1 MKIQLIV
8 PCYNEEQALPYFFEA
23 ISSVEKTLQTN
34 GHTLEIIYV
43 DDGSKDKTLE
53 LLHKEADKNSRKFIS
68 FSRNFGKEAAIYAG
82 LQHASG
88 DYISLMDADL
98 QDPPEMLVEMAEIL
112 KNSDYDCVATR
123 RVNRDG
129 EPPVRSW
136 FAHKFYQIINKISDA
151 DIMDGARDF
160 RMMKRSMV
168 DAILKITE
176 HNRFSKGIFGWVGF
190 KIKWLDFKNRER
202 VAGVTKWSFWKLFKY
217 ALDGIVDF
225 SDALLKIPYILG
237 AIYLLIYLF
246 ERFVVRYIRVDSLIV
261 LGVLAILLSFGIF
274 GMYIKNIYAD
284 TRNRPIYIIRET
296 NIDKI

>member
-53 LLHKEADKNSRKFIS
+53 LLHEEADKNSRKFIQ

-88 DYISLMDADL
+88 DYIALMDADL
-98 QDPPEMLVEMAEIL
+98 QDPPEMLVEMAEML

-129 EPPVRSW
+129 EPPIRSW

-202 VAGVTKWSFWKLFKY
+202 IAGVTKWSFWKLFKY

-296 NIDKI
+296 NIDKN

>member
-1 MKIQLIV
+1 M
-8 PCYNEEQALPYFFEA
+8 
-23 ISSVEKTLQTN
+23 
-34 GHTLEIIYV
+34 EIIYV

-53 LLHKEADKNSRKFIS
+53 LLHEEANKNSRKFIS

-98 QDPPEMLVEMAEIL
+98 QDPPEMLLEMAEIL

-246 ERFVVRYIRVDSLIV
+246 ERFVDRYIRVDSLIV

>member
-53 LLHKEADKNSRKFIS
+53 LLHEEADKNSRKFIS
-68 FSRNFGKEAAIYAG
+68 FSRNFSKEAAIYAG

-136 FAHKFYQIINKISDA
+136 FAHKFYQIINKISDE

-237 AIYLLIYLF
+237 AIYLLVYLF

-261 LGVLAILLSFGIF
+261 LGVLAILLSLGIF

>member
-23 ISSVEKTLQTN
+23 ISSVEKTLQSN

-53 LLHKEADKNSRKFIS
+53 LLHEEADKNSRKFIS

-98 QDPPEMLVEMAEIL
+98 QDPPEMLLEMAEIL

>member
-1 MKIQLIV
+1 M

-23 ISSVEKTLQTN
+23 ISSVEKTLWTN

-53 LLHKEADKNSRKFIS
+53 LLHEEADKNSRKFIS

-98 QDPPEMLVEMAEIL
+98 QDPPEMLLEMAEIL

-261 LGVLAILLSFGIF
+261 LGVLAILLSLGIF